1 MCQLSHDDLLCEIHS
16 AMQRDRKAAAEMTAS
31 SSVIQQDYGPNIS
44 KIKSVTSAYNV
55 TQF

>member
-1 MCQLSHDDLLCEIHS
+1 MRELSHDDLLCESQS

-55 TQF
+55 KRF